1 MIVIEGYG
9 KGGYPYQGQKS
20 KSDICL
26 PVRFR
31 PLPLEEERNDEKII
45 KERKQAICLLK
56 KSKLLLKSLR
66 MSTYIP
72 VQLIADINLQ
82 RAINS
87 IYNKYRNSEK
97 NVI

>member
-45 KERKQAICLLK
+45 KGEEASNMLIK
-56 KSKLLLKSLR
+56 K
-66 MSTYIP
+66 I
-72 VQLIADINLQ
+72 
-82 RAINS
+82 
-87 IYNKYRNSEK
+87 
-97 NVI
+97 